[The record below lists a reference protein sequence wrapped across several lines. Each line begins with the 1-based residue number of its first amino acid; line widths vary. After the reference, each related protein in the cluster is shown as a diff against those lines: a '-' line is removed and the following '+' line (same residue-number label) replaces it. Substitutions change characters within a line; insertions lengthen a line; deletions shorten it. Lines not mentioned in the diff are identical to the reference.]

1 MNNTEHKPQTSE
13 SAKNPLGKI
22 RISNAIYPILIGL
35 GVVGYMFW
43 KDFDKE
49 VFAGISFTWHTVFW
63 LFMAVLFMFGRDIGY
78 IIRIRIL
85 SNNQLSWHQA
95 FRVIML
101 WEFTSAIT
109 PSAVGGTSVAIIYVH
124 KEGISVGRSSAIVM
138 LTSFLDELYF
148 IVMFPLLILLVGPAK
163 LFDAAASGNFL
174 THSLMSIALIGYF
187 LKLGFVLILSYGLF
201 INPRGL
207 KWLLLKIFKLKLL
220 RRWYQGAER
229 TGTDIIRSSHEIR
242 HYGIKF
248 WLKAGAS
255 TFLSWSS
262 RYLVANALIMAF
274 FSVGDQFLLFA
285 RQLVMWIMMLIMPT
299 PGGSGFAEYVFSS
312 YCRDLINIAPEF
324 QLGAAT
330 LIALLWR
337 GVTYYPYLAI
347 GVIIFPRWIKQKF
360 IKKHKAEN

>member
-1 MNNTEHKPQTSE
+1 MNNRPENTPEPQHPPKS
-13 SAKNPLGKI
+13 PLSKI
-22 RISNAIYPILIGL
+22 RLSNAFYPILIGL
-35 GVVGYMFW
+35 GAVGYMLW
-43 KDFDKE
+43 KDFDIQ
-49 VFAGISFTWHTVFW
+49 VFSGITFSWHMVFW
-63 LFMAVLFMFGRDIGY
+63 LVMAVVFMFGRDIGY

-85 SNNQLSWHQA
+85 SNNQLSWRQA

-148 IVMFPLLILLVGPAK
+148 IVMFPLLILIVGPSE
-163 LFDAAASGNFL
+163 LFDVSTSSGVL
-174 THSLMSIALIGYF
+174 TRSLMGIALTGYF
-187 LKLGFVLILSYGLF
+187 LKLGFVLVLSYGRF
-201 INPRGL
+201 VNPRGL
-207 KWLLLKIFKLKLL
+207 KWLLLKVFKLKFL
-220 RRWYQGAER
+220 RRWYHAAGQ

-242 HYGIKF
+242 RYNYKF
-248 WLKAGAS
+248 WLKACSS

-274 FSVGDQFLLFA
+274 FAVSDQFLLFA
-285 RQLVMWIMMLIMPT
+285 RQLVIWIMMLVMPT

-312 YCRDLINIAPEF
+312 YCSDLISVSPAM

-347 GVIIFPRWIKQKF
+347 GAIIFPRWIKKKF
-360 IKKHKAEN
+360 MHKQ